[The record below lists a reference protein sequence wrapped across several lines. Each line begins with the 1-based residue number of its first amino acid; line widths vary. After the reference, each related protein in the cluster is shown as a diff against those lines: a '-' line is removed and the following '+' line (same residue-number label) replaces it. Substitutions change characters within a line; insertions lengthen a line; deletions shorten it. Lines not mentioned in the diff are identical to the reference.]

1 MDAALRE
8 TISTL
13 PEDVVEEAELE
24 MDLQKGTPS
33 DRQLKLEVLRNTN
46 EKLRYRAVCSF
57 SSSKGFD
64 CSDHACCVCGR
75 VVSCRVVCR
84 T

>member
-1 MDAALRE
+1 VDAALRD

-33 DRQLKLEVLRNTN
+33 DRQLRLEVLRNTN
-46 EKLRYRAVCSF
+46 ERLR
-57 SSSKGFD
+57 
-64 CSDHACCVCGR
+64 
-75 VVSCRVVCR
+75 
-84 T
+84 

>member
-1 MDAALRE
+1 VDAALRE

-46 EKLRYRAVCSF
+46 EKLRYSVVCS
-57 SSSKGFD
+57 SLPSKVFV
-64 CSDHACCVCGR
+64 CSDHARALR
-75 VVSCRVVCR
+75 VACRVVYR
-84 T
+84 A

>member
-1 MDAALRE
+1 VDAALRE

-46 EKLRYRAVCSF
+46 EKLRYRVVCSL
-57 SSSKGFD
+57 SPSNGFD
-64 CSDHACCVCGR
+64 R
-75 VVSCRVVCR
+75 TPCRLF
-84 T
+84 